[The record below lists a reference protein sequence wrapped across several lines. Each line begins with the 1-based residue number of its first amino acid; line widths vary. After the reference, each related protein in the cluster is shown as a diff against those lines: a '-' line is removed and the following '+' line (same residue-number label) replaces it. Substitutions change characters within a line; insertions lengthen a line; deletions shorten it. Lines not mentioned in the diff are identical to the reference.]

1 MTRVPE
7 AFAPFKNRKQF
18 VSWTLTEEGKK
29 MPLNPHTGKAARA
42 NVSTD
47 WGDWGKAQAVN
58 GNIGIELGFGLGGID
73 IDHCINSD
81 GSLSDMA
88 ADIVQTMDSY
98 TEYSPSG
105 KGLHI
110 LFLYERM
117 LDFGGKEGRRD
128 SKIGLELYQGKHFLT
143 ITGKPFGE
151 EKPIAERTAEMTAVY
166 EKYLKKDPQ
175 PHNHVDTKR
184 HEPKPVIETK
194 HYDNSRLISAMFQS
208 KEGVKI
214 QRLFNGD
221 ISGYGSQS
229 EADLAMMNYAA
240 FWCRCDSSRMLSL
253 FNESKLAQR
262 EKWNRSDYRSGI
274 ISEAIAGIYRKRQ
287 AVFREYMA
295 AGRTYSNTFLAKAF
309 DYRIPSRGQFETVYK
324 ENDIPN
330 IRFYPLREKSD
341 CLLMPMSNPV
351 TGEFLTLVSFSPN
364 GEARPAE
371 GLYVD
376 GAFTIH
382 SRETRKAFITG
393 DLLSGIAIAD
403 DTDGEADVF
412 CVYSWGNGGAV
423 AKTIRN
429 SYSRITLVSDHSQ
442 SSQNVASWC
451 LKQGLI
457 DKAISPHDG
466 AGNWYES
473 YIAERI

>member
-1 MTRVPE
+1 MNSE

-29 MPLNPHTGKAARA
+29 MPLNPHTGKAAKA
-42 NVSTD
+42 DDVST
-47 WGDWGKAQAVN
+47 WGDWGEAQNIN

-81 GSLSDMA
+81 GSLSDIA
-88 ADIVQTMDSY
+88 ADIVNTMNSY

-110 LFLYERM
+110 LFTYEKM
-117 LDFGGKEGRRD
+117 LDFGGDKEGRRD

-143 ITGKPFGE
+143 VTGKPFGE
-151 EKPIAERTAEMTAVY
+151 EKPIAERTAEMTAIY
-166 EKYLKKDPQ
+166 EKYLKKDTQPQ
-175 PHNHVDTKR
+175 NHVDTK
-184 HEPKPVIETK
+184 HKPKPVIETK
-194 HYDNSRLISAMFQS
+194 HYDNSRLISAMFNS
-208 KEGVKI
+208 KEGAKI

-229 EADLAMMNYAA
+229 EADLALMNYCA
-240 FWCRCDSSRMLSL
+240 FWCRCDSSRMLSV
-253 FNESKLAQR
+253 FSESKLAQR

-274 ISEAIAGIYRKRQ
+274 IGEAIAGIHRKRQ

-295 AGRTYSNTFLAKAF
+295 ANHAYGNSFLAKAF
-309 DYRIPSRGQFETVYK
+309 KGRIPDCGQFNTVYR
-324 ENDIPN
+324 ENDFTRV
-330 IRFYPLREKSD
+330 RFYPLREKSGN
-341 CLLMPMSNPV
+341 LLMPMSNPV
-351 TGEFLTLVSFSPN
+351 TGDFCTLVSFSPN
-364 GEARPAE
+364 GEAKPAE

-382 SRETRKAFITG
+382 SRETQRAFITG

-403 DTDGEADVF
+403 DTEGEADVF

-429 SYSRITLVSDHSQ
+429 SYSRITLVSDYSQ
-442 SSQNVASWC
+442 SSQNVASWG

-457 DKAISPHDG
+457 DKAIPPHDG